1 MKELDWRMDNYVSE
15 VIEVPSNP
23 NKRTGSLLSVL
34 VPEDT
39 PVADTAPPQSVPL
52 TMSSDVYNLV

>member
-1 MKELDWRMDNYVSE
+1 MDNYVSE